1 MRYGSGEAAA
11 APYLRRMSKALT
23 YIIFVAIVLG
33 GGLVI
38 GVNNLPGEWYQSLVK
53 PPFNPPNWVFGP
65 AWTILYV
72 LIGMAGARTWM
83 RGHLSMGMLIWAGQM
98 VANFLWSPFFFGLQ
112 MPPVALIVILALLA
126 LIIAFILNRWNADR
140 IAALLFLPYLA
151 WVSFATL
158 LNASIVY
165 LN

>member
-1 MRYGSGEAAA
+1 MALAKA
-11 APYLRRMSKALT
+11 VATPYLSGMNKALT
-23 YIIFVAIVLG
+23 TIIFIALALG

-38 GVNNLPGEWYQSLVK
+38 GIGNPPGEWYQSLAK

-65 AWTILYV
+65 AWTLLYV
-72 LIGMAGARTWM
+72 LIGLAGARTWM
-83 RGHLSMGMLIWAGQM
+83 RGNLSVGMLIWAGQM
-98 VANFLWSPFFFGLQ
+98 VANFLWSPFFFGLR
-112 MPPVALIVILALLA
+112 MPPVALVVILALLA
-126 LIIAFILNRWNADR
+126 LIIAFIRNRWNADR